1 MSKIIFTN
9 KEIKKVRSIVSVEM
23 ITIPKSNPQHR
34 VMITY
39 VLNQTLKGRIP
50 SLEHF
55 NQSKGDIEDV
65 YKDLLE
71 LLGDDDS
78 ADLVNNLEE
87 RIRKASEKYV

>member
-50 SLEHF
+50 SLGHF